1 VAAWIGVE
9 KGPMQFEVWQE
20 NWLIVE
26 VFQAMDTQWRWTGGM
41 QSFQAGLDLGT
52 LPVVYEGLQV
62 PRKRR
67 AEVFQGLKVMERAA
81 LEVMHKA

>member
-1 VAAWIGVE
+1 VDE
-9 KGPMQFEVWQE
+9 GPKHFEVWPE

-41 QSFQAGLDLGT
+41 QSYQAGLDFNA
-52 LPVVYEGLQV
+52 LPATYEGLQV

-81 LEVMHKA
+81 LQVMHARA